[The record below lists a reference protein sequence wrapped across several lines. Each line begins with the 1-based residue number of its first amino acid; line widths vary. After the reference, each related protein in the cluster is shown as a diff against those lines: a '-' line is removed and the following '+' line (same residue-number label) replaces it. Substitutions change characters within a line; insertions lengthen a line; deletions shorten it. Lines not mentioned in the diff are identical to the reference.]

1 MARLVIKSVN
11 PYNNEVLKAFEE
23 PSDEQLDKLISRA
36 HGAYQ
41 SWRRAGFKE
50 RSEYLGG
57 VAKKMQGSMEGLAKL
72 ATLEMGKR
80 IRESVGELK
89 PCVSIIE
96 YYAANG
102 ERFLQPQKLDTKYGE
117 AEIQYE
123 PLGPLLGV
131 MPWNFPYYQVVR
143 FAAPNLMAGN
153 VILVKHSSNVP
164 QVAMA
169 IEDLFRP
176 GAAGPDG
183 LYTNLLIGGPRVGGV
198 IDDPRIAG
206 VYLTGREE
214 AGRAIA
220 AKAGESLKKVVLEL
234 GGSDPFIVLEDA
246 DVEKAVSQA
255 VWSRMLNSGQQCTA
269 AKRFIVSEA
278 VADKFLAGFT
288 QALAK
293 LRPGDPME
301 QGTTLAPLSS
311 EEQAEK
317 LIAQVDQAVSHG
329 AKVIL
334 GGKRAER
341 PGAFVEPTI
350 LTDISPDSPAYREEF
365 FGPVAL
371 FFRAKDEAEAI
382 RIANDTPFG
391 LGGAVFTEVPQRG
404 RRVAAQL
411 DSGMVWVNH
420 PTLSYPD
427 LPFGGVKNSG
437 FGRELSPLGI
447 TEFVN
452 KKLVR
457 LTSVNDPF

>member
-1 MARLVIKSVN
+1 MAIKSVN
-11 PYNNEVLKAFEE
+11 PYNNEVLKTFEE
-23 PSDEQLDKLISRA
+23 LRDDQVDELVSRA

-41 SWRRAGFKE
+41 HWRKASFRE
-50 RSEYLGG
+50 RSEYLGR
-57 VAKKMQGSMEGLAKL
+57 VAEKMRGSMEDLAKL

-80 IRESVGELK
+80 IRESTGELK
-89 PCVSIIE
+89 LCVNIIE
-96 YYAANG
+96 YYASNG
-102 ERFLQPQKLDTKYGE
+102 EKFLQPQRLDTKYGE

-153 VILVKHSSNVP
+153 VVLVKHSSSVP
-164 QVAMA
+164 QTAMA
-169 IEDLFRP
+169 IENLFRAEAT
-176 GAAGPDG
+176 GQEG
-183 LYTNLLIGGPRVGGV
+183 LYTNLLISGSKVGRV
-198 IDDPRIAG
+198 IEDPRIAG
-206 VYLTGREE
+206 VSLTGSVE

-220 AKAGESLKKVVLEL
+220 AKAGENLKKVVLEL

-246 DVEKAVSQA
+246 DIEKAVSQA

-293 LRPGDPME
+293 LKPGDPME

-311 EEQAEK
+311 EDQAKK
-317 LIAQVDQAVSHG
+317 LIAQVDEAVSHG
-329 AKVIL
+329 ARVVL
-334 GGKRAER
+334 GGKRVDR
-341 PGAFVEPTI
+341 PGAFVEPTV
-350 LTDISPDSPAYREEF
+350 LTDIGPESPAYREEF

-391 LGGAVFTEVPQRG
+391 LGGAVFTEDPNRG
-404 RRVAAQL
+404 RKVASQVE
-411 DSGMVWVNH
+411 SGMVWVNH